1 MAAVAA
7 VCAAV
12 LQGGGRVLVAA
23 LPALEPRLNTWLASR
38 DISIEGLWGSWRYLN
53 PIVGAAS
60 LTLPGAEFHDVAL
73 ELDVA
78 ESLWRNRV
86 VARRFEVASARLRL
100 EPGPSGWRLAG
111 STVAE
116 GPDLQAFFL
125 HSDEVRLA
133 ARVEFAAND
142 AVGALDLELSARNEA
157 ASHRWRAAV
166 STDPGCAECYARL
179 DADIHQTG
187 PGVGDERGAAH
198 LEARGFHV
206 PGALAEALSL
216 PAMSL
221 EGAAHWSGDG
231 ANAIAHAALHATGIA
246 LPGAPARVL
255 ATATAR
261 GAHGLYRGVATL
273 QAGTPE
279 EEVSLG
285 GIGFAADAAG
295 AITLW
300 TDLLDLGAWNALFVS
315 ALGAGDTV
323 GRWLNGVDARG
334 ELQDLRLHID
344 GEGIAYQGLLRGART
359 SSFNGIPQLDGATGR
374 LRGHLHALHIALEGD
389 PLRAAMPE
397 HFDGE
402 WQYDSAVGGVTL
414 WFDLG
419 YLGLRGTGQ
428 VRSDAADV
436 ELALALTRP
445 SDPIEGHLSMVA
457 RVHHTSVGHA
467 KQYLPRELGGPL
479 RSWLET
485 GLVAGHLDDGA
496 MTYHGHTR
504 TLPGLP
510 MRRIAMTGA
519 VRDGVVAYHPDW
531 PPAEELGGHLVV
543 SGTAVRARLD
553 RGMSLGLP
561 VRRLEVDVPP
571 GAGYADVRLAAR
583 STADDALA
591 FAFAT
596 PIAEL
601 APFACPCWRGD
612 GPLGI
617 EADLRLP
624 FDGPPKPGGVRV
636 DFDLAG
642 VSLNLADLRLRFTE
656 LVGAARYRSPHRL
669 TAARVDGALFGFPVR
684 IEATS
689 NDDAV
694 SFDLRGRAGVTD
706 VLDVL
711 EMDGLPASAT
721 GDAAAHG
728 AFAFDARFDFFAG
741 RDQPPVLEVS
751 TDAVGVV
758 LDLPEPLAKDAETP
772 RALTARMRFA
782 DDVVHAEGG
791 DDVASWWLRVGADS
805 ALSGAVGIGVPP
817 TRSERAAEGISI
829 SGALARL
836 DASGASS
843 LSDEPFR
850 WHVDGLSVDQVRL
863 HDFELHNA
871 RFDGTGGHGAV
882 TLRFDSTEMTGALA
896 TRPGE
901 PMKLDLAEIRLPGG
915 ETGVD
920 PLDVSAIPLLPAA
933 DVTIRRVLLDGEHF
947 GSWRFGVRPTGDSVH
962 FTDVS
967 GDIKGLRIDARKDIV
982 WTADDASQF
991 RGTVTASNLASVL
1004 PAWGYATSVESTDV
1018 EITGDVTW
1026 PGSPL
1031 NFQLDYLS
1039 GNIGLN
1045 VTDGRFLDVGEVPA
1059 GRILTL
1065 FDFSKVAQR
1074 LRFDFSDVFGRGI
1087 GFDRIR
1093 ANTRLDRGVLRFEEP
1108 LEIEGPSSA
1117 FRIYGTVDFQDGAL
1131 DNDMVVTLPLSSSL
1145 PWYAVWLA
1153 STNPATAAGVLL
1165 GREVFKRQIEAL
1177 SSARYRVTGTL
1188 EEPKP
1193 SFVGIFTGE
1202 FTPELGPEAAPESP
1216 EATRPGNPNQE
1227 AQQ

>member
-7 VCAAV
+7 VCAAAM
-12 LQGGGRVLVAA
+12 QGGGRVLVAA
-23 LPALEPRLNTWLASR
+23 LPTLEPRLNTWLASR
-38 DISIEGLWGSWRYLN
+38 DIAIEGLWGSWRYLN

-60 LTLPGAEFHDVAL
+60 LTLPGAEFHDIAL

-86 VARRFEVASARLRL
+86 VARRFDVGAARLRL

-111 STVAE
+111 SAAAE
-116 GPDLQAFFL
+116 GPDLEAFFL

-142 AVGALDLELSARNEA
+142 AVGALDLELSAVNRA
-157 ASHRWRAAV
+157 ASHRWRAAL
-166 STDPGCAECYARL
+166 STDPHCAECYVRL

-198 LEARGFHV
+198 LVARDFRLPAALGAALSV
-206 PGALAEALSL
+206 PALA
-216 PAMSL
+216 L

-231 ANAIAHAALHATGIA
+231 TTAMAHGELQVADIR
-246 LPGAPARVL
+246 LPRAPARIM

-261 GAHGLYRGVATL
+261 GTHGLYRGVAAL
-273 QAGTPE
+273 QARTPE
-279 EEVSLG
+279 AEVSLDD
-285 GIGFAADAAG
+285 IGFAADAGG

-300 TDLLDLGAWNALFVS
+300 TDLLDLGAWNTMLVS
-315 ALGAGDTV
+315 ALGAADTV
-323 GRWLNGVDARG
+323 GRWLHGVNAQG
-334 ELQDLRLHID
+334 ELRDLRLHVD
-344 GEGIAYQGLLRGART
+344 AEGIAYQGLLRGAHT
-359 SSFNGIPQLDGATGR
+359 SSFNGIPQLDGARGR
-374 LRGHLHALHIALEGD
+374 LHGHLHALHIALEGG

-402 WQYDSAVGGVTL
+402 WHYDDAVGNVTL
-414 WFDLG
+414 WFELG
-419 YLGLRGTGQ
+419 YLGLRGTGH
-428 VRSDAADV
+428 VRSEAADV

-457 RVHHTSVGHA
+457 KVNHTSVDHA

-485 GLVAGHLDDGA
+485 GLVAGHLDAGA

-504 TLPGLP
+504 TLPDLP

-519 VRDGVVAYHPDW
+519 VRGGVVAYHPDW
-531 PPAEELGGHLVV
+531 PPAEELGGHVVV

-553 RGMSLGLP
+553 RGTSLGLP

-571 GAGYADVRLAAR
+571 DAAHADVRLAAR
-583 STADDALA
+583 SSADDALA

-601 APFACPCWRGD
+601 VPFACPCWSGE

-617 EADLRLP
+617 DATLKLP
-624 FDGPPKPGGVRV
+624 FDGPPEPGDIRV

-642 VSLNLADLRLRFTE
+642 VSLDLADLRLRFAE
-656 LVGAARYRSPHRL
+656 LAGAAQYRSPHYL
-669 TAARVDGALFGFPVR
+669 TAAGVDGTLFDFPVR
-684 IEATS
+684 IEVTS
-689 NDDAV
+689 NEDAV

-711 EMDGLPASAT
+711 EMDGLPAGAA
-721 GDAAAHG
+721 GEDAARG
-728 AFAFDARFDFFAG
+728 AFDFDARFDFFAG
-741 RDQPPVLEVS
+741 PDRPPVLEVS
-751 TDAVGVV
+751 TDAVGIV
-758 LDLPEPLAKDAETP
+758 LDLPEPLAKDAGTP
-772 RALTARMRFA
+772 RALAARVLFA
-782 DDVVHAEGG
+782 EDAVHAQGG
-791 DDVASWWLRVGADS
+791 DEVASWWLRVATDS
-805 ALSGAVGIGVPP
+805 ELRGAVGIGAPP
-817 TRSERAAEGISI
+817 SPRERVAEGVSI
-829 SGALARL
+829 SGALASL

-850 WHVDGLSVDQVRL
+850 WSVDGLSVDQVRL
-863 HDFELHNA
+863 HGFELRDA
-871 RFDGTGGHGAV
+871 RFAGTGGNGALA
-882 TLRFDSTEMTGALA
+882 LRFDSTEMTGAL
-896 TRPGE
+896 TMRPEE
-901 PMKLDLAEIRLPGG
+901 PMELDLAEIRLPGG

-947 GSWRFGVRPTGDSVH
+947 GSWRFGVRPAGTAVH
-962 FTDVS
+962 FTGVS
-967 GDIKGLRIDARKDIV
+967 GDIKGLRIDALEDIV

-1018 EITGDVTW
+1018 EITGDVSW

-1039 GNIGLN
+1039 GNIGLSI
-1045 VTDGRFLDVGEVPA
+1045 TDGRFLDVGEVPA

-1087 GFDRIR
+1087 GFDHIR
-1093 ANTRLDRGVLRFEEP
+1093 ATTRLDEGVLRFEEP

-1117 FRIYGTVDFQDGAL
+1117 FRIYGTVDFHDGAL
-1131 DNDMVVTLPLSSSL
+1131 DNEMVVTLPLSSSL

-1193 SFVGIFTGE
+1193 SLVGIFTGE
-1202 FTPELGPEAAPESP
+1202 FTPEPEVGPESTEVAA
-1216 EATRPGNPNQE
+1216 PGNPEQG
-1227 AQQ
+1227 AHQ